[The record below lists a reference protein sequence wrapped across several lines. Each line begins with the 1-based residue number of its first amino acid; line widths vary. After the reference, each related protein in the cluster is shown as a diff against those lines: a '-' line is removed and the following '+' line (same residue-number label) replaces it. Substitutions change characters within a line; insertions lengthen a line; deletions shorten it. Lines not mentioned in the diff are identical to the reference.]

1 MQDPL
6 SFRLCT
12 LFKLTP
18 AHNLYHAIYIM
29 TYKLPFRLSLCTETS
44 RESGWVWLYWKFCN
58 GSQDSLNCVDQSQS
72 KKLAKQT
79 DRQTYFRLLD
89 EPWCLQHQGSWK
101 CWGTPLPPA
110 ICHIQVDNGVQNFC
124 RVLKLFI
131 CLFGGRYLE
140 TNLQTHAH
148 ADGGL
153 NRGSLMHT
161 IVMSWII
168 LKVIFHFKEKIV
180 FHLKQCSTFIFIQN
194 KRPLQKN

>member
-72 KKLAKQT
+72 KKLVKHLIGYLLVKARSTSSVLLPQVKRHKT
-79 DRQTYFRLLD
+79 VNKRLLQNLPGS
-89 EPWCLQHQGSWK
+89 EHHFLLLQQQWTCLLQQHPLFSLQQWPCLLQQHPLFCVQPWPCLMFRQIH
-101 CWGTPLPPA
+101 
-110 ICHIQVDNGVQNFC
+110 
-124 RVLKLFI
+124 LFLRPYRI
-131 CLFGGRYLE
+131 LLELIPHYLLLFR
-140 TNLQTHAH
+140 
-148 ADGGL
+148 
-153 NRGSLMHT
+153 
-161 IVMSWII
+161 
-168 LKVIFHFKEKIV
+168 K
-180 FHLKQCSTFIFIQN
+180 HLS
-194 KRPLQKN
+194 P